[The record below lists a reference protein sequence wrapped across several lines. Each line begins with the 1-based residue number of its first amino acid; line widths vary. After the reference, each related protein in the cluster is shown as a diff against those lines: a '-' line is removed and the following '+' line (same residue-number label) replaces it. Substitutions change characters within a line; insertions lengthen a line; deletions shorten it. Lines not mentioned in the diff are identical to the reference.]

1 MSGGGSFGAYEA
13 GVLWGLVK
21 NAEDSIDFEY
31 DVVSGVSAGSINSL
45 MVSLWPIGEEMQMVE
60 WLS

>member
-21 NAEDSIDFEY
+21 NAEDPIDFEY